1 MGDGFVLVWFKPNS
15 KLPSWNFRFLP
26 TSGSRPPHRFSWIDR
41 SRHAAGCRQASRT
54 AALAPFSENPPPSH
68 KQSSPVHAPEMQ
80 CARARRPPR
89 RVGQRIIE
97 RDTRR
102 PAPSPYAMQQRR
114 ARRHDGIHGR
124 ASPRRLK
131 RKQDRHRCKC
141 RPSRSSHRLRPR
153 VMSDP
158 VTVEPSPACQPA
170 LRTLHTTQKIAN
182 TCIHICT
189 RACLHALTCKH
200 KVRKPPRLH
209 TPEE

>member
-102 PAPSPYAMQQRR
+102 RLMQCSNVAHVVMTAVAGGHRR
-114 ARRHDGIHGR
+114 GDSSASRTATDASVDRHGR
-124 ASPRRLK
+124 AIAC
-131 RKQDRHRCKC
+131 DRVSCQIR
-141 RPSRSSHRLRPR
+141 SRSSLRLLVSLRCAHFIRHRRLQIHAGTDRSMCPR
-153 VMSDP
+153 
-158 VTVEPSPACQPA
+158 T
-170 LRTLHTTQKIAN
+170 
-182 TCIHICT
+182 
-189 RACLHALTCKH
+189 
-200 KVRKPPRLH
+200 
-209 TPEE
+209 